1 MIFNFLS
8 FFLLFNAKFS
18 HPVMLQFVLII
29 IFKHILPSISQIS
42 PAVVSLNLN
51 FNFDQ
56 FSIYLNKFYVI
67 IPGKASK
74 AFSFWQ
80 KKKNINYLPTTNSV
94 RSLIQYL
101 LLYLNNAR
109 QNSLIFIYIHISI
122 LVYLQINIFVLKS
135 FKIFQLESFQT
146 KELSNPMLNK
156 KKSKC
161 KKNILGCDMWF
172 R

>member
-1 MIFNFLS
+1 MFT
-8 FFLLFNAKFS
+8 
-18 HPVMLQFVLII
+18 PVMLQFVLII
-29 IFKHILPSISQIS
+29 IFKHILPFKPKKNS

-51 FNFDQ
+51 LNFDQ

-74 AFSFWQ
+74 SFLLS
-80 KKKNINYLPTTNSV
+80 KKNKINYLPTQTI

-122 LVYLQINIFVLKS
+122 YEINIFVLKS
-135 FKIFQLESFQT
+135 LKIFQLESFQT
-146 KELSNPMLNK
+146 KELLYQ
-156 KKSKC
+156 KC
-161 KKNILGCDMWF
+161 SQ
-172 R
+172 